1 MITELK
7 SKKIDGIFLL
17 MYIILFLFL
26 LLTPLLLLFEKK
38 RAVFPLIVME
48 SIFLIIISILVIS
61 IVKLKIRIEGN
72 FLLIKIIFTMYKTD
86 ISKIYKVRKGET
98 MWSGINK
105 FGTSTN
111 GLIIF
116 TKHLND
122 LYITPEN
129 EDLFITELQKINPY
143 IIIEKI

>member
-1 MITELK
+1 MITEFK
-7 SKKIDGIFLL
+7 SKKLDGIFLQ

-26 LLTPLLLLFEKK
+26 LFTPLLLLFEKK
-38 RAVFPLIVME
+38 GAVYPLNVME

-86 ISKIYKVRKGET
+86 ISKIYKIRKGET
-98 MWSGINK
+98 MWSGVNK

-129 EDLFITELQKINPY
+129 EELFLNELQKINPN
-143 IIIEKI
+143 IILEKI

>member
-1 MITELK
+1 MITEFK

-129 EDLFITELQKINPY
+129 EDLFITELQKINPD

>member
-1 MITELK
+1 
-7 SKKIDGIFLL
+7 
-17 MYIILFLFL
+17 
-26 LLTPLLLLFEKK
+26 
-38 RAVFPLIVME
+38 ME
-48 SIFLIIISILVIS
+48 SIFLIIVSILILS
-61 IVKLKIRIEGN
+61 ILKLKINIEEN
-72 FLLIKIIFTMYKTD
+72 LLLIKIIFTVYKTD
-86 ISKIYKVRKGET
+86 INKIYKVRIGEI

-129 EDLFITELQKINPY
+129 EELFLIELQKINPN
-143 IIIEKI
+143 IILEKI